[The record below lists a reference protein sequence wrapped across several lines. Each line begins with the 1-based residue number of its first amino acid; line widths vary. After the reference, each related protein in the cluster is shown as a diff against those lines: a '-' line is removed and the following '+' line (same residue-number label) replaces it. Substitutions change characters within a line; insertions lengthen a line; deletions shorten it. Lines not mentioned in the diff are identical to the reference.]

1 MPEKKKTF
9 MEVMGEVWNLIAVS
23 VLWIVCSIPLITIG
37 TSTSALY
44 YAVVKSIRKGFGY
57 PVREFLSYF
66 KKNWK
71 QGIGVSIGYDLLG
84 ILVVLQGWAAYHM
97 SYGKTLLRM
106 YQVVSIW
113 FVFLLIALTI
123 YLFPVFSRFV
133 SGTADTLKMA
143 LFLSMRH
150 IVSTVVMAVL
160 FIAGI
165 LCCMKIFA
173 LIIII
178 PGLFMLLI
186 SYRMENIFRKYM
198 EKPEE
203 GEEVPWYWQ

>member
-84 ILVVLQGWAAYHM
+84 ILVVLQGVGSISYVLWKNLIAHVSGCIHLVCFFVDCAYH
-97 SYGKTLLRM
+97 
-106 YQVVSIW
+106 
-113 FVFLLIALTI
+113 
-123 YLFPVFSRFV
+123 
-133 SGTADTLKMA
+133 
-143 LFLSMRH
+143 
-150 IVSTVVMAVL
+150 L
-160 FIAGI
+160 FIP
-165 LCCMKIFA
+165 CFFKVC
-173 LIIII
+173 
-178 PGLFMLLI
+178 
-186 SYRMENIFRKYM
+186 FRN
-198 EKPEE
+198 
-203 GEEVPWYWQ
+203 G

>member
-97 SYGKTLLRM
+97 SYGKPYCACIRLYPSGLF
-106 YQVVSIW
+106 
-113 FVFLLIALTI
+113 FVDCAYH
-123 YLFPVFSRFV
+123 YLFPVFQ
-133 SGTADTLKMA
+133 
-143 LFLSMRH
+143 
-150 IVSTVVMAVL
+150 
-160 FIAGI
+160 
-165 LCCMKIFA
+165 
-173 LIIII
+173 
-178 PGLFMLLI
+178 GLFQERLI
-186 SYRMENIFRKYM
+186 R
-198 EKPEE
+198 
-203 GEEVPWYWQ
+203 

>member
-1 MPEKKKTF
+1 MPEKKKSF
-9 MEVMGEVWNLIAVS
+9 MEVMGDAGNLIAVS
-23 VLWIVCSIPLITIG
+23 VVWLVCSIPLITLG

-44 YAVVKSIRKGFGY
+44 YAVVKSVRKGFGY

-71 QGIGVSIGYDLLG
+71 QGIIVSIGYDLLG

-97 SYGKTLLRM
+97 PYEKTVLRV

-133 SGTADTLKMA
+133 FGTVDTLKMA
-143 LFLSMRH
+143 LFLSVRH
-150 IVSTVVMAVL
+150 IVSTVIMAVL
-160 FIAGI
+160 LIAGI

-186 SYRMENIFRKYM
+186 SYRMEIIFRKYM

-203 GEEVPWYWQ
+203 GEEAPWYWQ

>member
-1 MPEKKKTF
+1 MEKPYCAC
-9 MEVMGEVWNLIAVS
+9 IR
-23 VLWIVCSIPLITIG
+23 
-37 TSTSALY
+37 LY
-44 YAVVKSIRKGFGY
+44 PSGLF
-57 PVREFLSYF
+57 
-66 KKNWK
+66 
-71 QGIGVSIGYDLLG
+71 
-84 ILVVLQGWAAYHM
+84 
-97 SYGKTLLRM
+97 
-106 YQVVSIW
+106 
-113 FVFLLIALTI
+113 FLLIALTI